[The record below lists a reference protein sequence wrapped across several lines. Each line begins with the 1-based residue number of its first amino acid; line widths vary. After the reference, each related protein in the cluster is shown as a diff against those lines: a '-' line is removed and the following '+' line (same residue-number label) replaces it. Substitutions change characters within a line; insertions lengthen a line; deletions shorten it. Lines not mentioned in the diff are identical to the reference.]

1 MITLV
6 EAMKHNEGDVVRA
19 GVIEMFARAS
29 SVLRVMPFED
39 IPGGSY
45 HYTQEATLPGVGFRG
60 VNQTYSESTGIVNPQ
75 VEVLRIGGGNI
86 DVDRAILKMHGNGV
100 RSWQEEAK
108 VKALALYIQ
117 KKILKGDSLSD
128 VREFDGLQNR
138 ITGSQ
143 LLEAGTT
150 DGGDALSLLKL
161 DELVDAVQGRTHL
174 VMSMGMR
181 RLLTA
186 AARTTTVGG
195 FIVWEKTEF
204 GQPIA
209 VYAGLPILETDED
222 ELGQRLLDF
231 NEVGGTGSTAT
242 ATSIY
247 CVGFGAGKLMG
258 IQNGVME
265 VEDLGR
271 VSGTPILRTEV
282 EWLLGMVA
290 LHGRCAARLRGI
302 KNVAV
307 VA

>member
-29 SVLRVMPFED
+29 DVLRVMPFRD

-45 HYTQEATLPGVGFRG
+45 HYTQEGSMPGVGFRG
-60 VNQTYSESTGIVNPQ
+60 VNQTYTESTGIVNPQ
-75 VEVLRIGGGNI
+75 VEVLRIAGGNL
-86 DVDRAILKMHGNGV
+86 DCDRAIIKMHGPGA
-100 RSWQEEAK
+100 RSWQEFAK
-108 VKALALYIQ
+108 VKALALFLQ
-117 KKILKGDSLSD
+117 KKLIKGDSLVD

-143 LLEAGTT
+143 LIEAGTT

-161 DELVDAVQGRTHL
+161 DELCDAVDDPTHL
-174 VMSMGMR
+174 IMSKAIR
-181 RLLTA
+181 RLLSA

-195 FIVWEKTEF
+195 FIVWEKNEF
-204 GQPIA
+204 GKKIA
-209 VYAGLPILETDED
+209 FYNELPILLTDIDET
-222 ELGQRLLDF
+222 GSRVLDF
-231 NEVGGTGSTAT
+231 NEVGGTGATAT

-247 CVGFGAGKLMG
+247 CVAFGEGMLMG
-258 IQNGVME
+258 LQNGVME

-282 EWLLGMVA
+282 EWLVGLAA
-290 LHGRCAARLRGI
+290 LHARCAGRLRGV